1 MHQKWKCSCC
11 CISHQISPMMQHLLI
26 VTRCLQANLSPND
39 GACAG
44 GTTTPLNELLS
55 GAFNGKPVSY
65 RFYLNQNSNACRLGV
80 TTMAMI
86 PNKEGGV
93 SADNLLLYMLI

>member
-1 MHQKWKCSCC
+1 ME
-11 CISHQISPMMQHLLI
+11 MLLLLHLTSDFTDSTTPVDCHSLL
-26 VTRCLQANLSPND
+26 VQANLSPND